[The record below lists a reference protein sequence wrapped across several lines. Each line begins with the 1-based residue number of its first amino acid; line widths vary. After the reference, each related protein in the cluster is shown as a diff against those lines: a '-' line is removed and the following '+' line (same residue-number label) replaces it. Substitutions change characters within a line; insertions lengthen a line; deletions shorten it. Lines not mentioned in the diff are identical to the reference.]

1 MIPISCGVNG
11 RCWEQC
17 WTLLTQLFLKQS
29 WEQKKE
35 PSFLPNLTQV
45 GHCKWA
51 SFLHSI
57 EAQTG
62 FSADIVARR
71 MCCKGT
77 KKSFASSCSSY
88 LDRFGCNNSH
98 KARRSSSMLLVA
110 MVKVQRVLDAIKW
123 WMMSF
128 NRNLQVEI
136 IAMCWPEG
144 YTWFNSNIFNKDR
157 KMEIATC
164 QNVWPLHADSAVN
177 WQSGCFRISPI
188 ACQSISLL

>member
-1 MIPISCGVNG
+1 MLHFIHGIYTLCFHEQLYVIPISCCVNG
-11 RCWEQC
+11 RCWKQC

-62 FSADIVARR
+62 FSADIVTKR

-98 KARRSSSMLLVA
+98 KARRSRMLAAMLEHSECWVQSSNEWYYPVVA
-110 MVKVQRVLDAIKW
+110 
-123 WMMSF
+123 
-128 NRNLQVEI
+128 
-136 IAMCWPEG
+136 
-144 YTWFNSNIFNKDR
+144 
-157 KMEIATC
+157 
-164 QNVWPLHADSAVN
+164 
-177 WQSGCFRISPI
+177 FRLS
-188 ACQSISLL
+188 S